1 MASINK
7 QIFSVPIKSTGNKIG
22 ERGAKSMSE
31 ALKVNTTLTKL
42 DLTSEH
48 IEMQTSSNNC
58 SFFNLYIKS
67 TGNDIGEIGA
77 KSLGEALKANA
88 TLTKLSLLCTTKE
101 TTHNFH
107 PSTIRS
113 FILT

>member
-1 MASINK
+1 MHK
-7 QIFSVPIKSTGNKIG
+7 QVSLFLEIKTANKI
-22 ERGAKSMSE
+22 EDTGATSLGE